1 MPEEKYGDIDVNP
14 IETRIDTKIDSI
26 KHSDLNHDSNF
37 AQAIETASAL
47 ISEQPESDT
56 ESDNVVFE
64 AVVVED
70 MVEPTA
76 PMSTIS
82 EEETNIEPSVSVL
95 EDSADETTSVSAP
108 EDSTDEATSVSM
120 PTPET
125 PKSKKKKLPLVV
137 FGATLATLVV
147 GGAAFAF
154 YYNMPEKVAA
164 DAISGFIKQSSEKL
178 ASSGSLEF
186 SPQTDSELYQHI
198 SNLRLDFKTDVD
210 HFNRSAEFD
219 FGIRLREYGYLHFKL
234 STFLEEN
241 GTAYINIDNLTDAYQ
256 KAAKAA
262 GLQQNDPELR
272 LILDLFEKSLK
283 NVEGKWWRIDVNE
296 VLSSLDKTDFKL
308 EKNDKEN
315 ISSAYA
321 CLVNEIKQEL
331 SQTDRL
337 TKTYLEHPF
346 INLTSVSYD
355 KLPED
360 SLKGKIEDYG
370 NLYQVSLD
378 ADKLFEFAKKHQQA
392 AENTKIVECLKK
404 IEKSSSSFD
413 KEDKTGD
420 TEDQEL
426 TKADV
431 QNFVSNLKNLYLGI
445 DFLTHQLKGAYLQVS
460 ESKVDFTG
468 IVNFKYQNSAPVVAP
483 RDATSIGDIIK
494 GLFSNQGAVDGNIN
508 LEEELKEI
516 LNSKKFEREH
526 PDLD

>member
-14 IETRIDTKIDSI
+14 IETRIDTKIDST
-26 KHSDLNHDSNF
+26 KYSELSSDSNF
-37 AQAIETASAL
+37 AQAIEVASEL
-47 ISEQPESDT
+47 ISEQPESD
-56 ESDNVVFE
+56 NVVSE
-64 AVVVED
+64 TVVVED
-70 MVEPTA
+70 VVEPTV
-76 PMSTIS
+76 PSSTIP
-82 EEETNIEPSVSVL
+82 EEETSIEPSVSVL
-95 EDSADETTSVSAP
+95 EDSADETTSI
-108 EDSTDEATSVSM
+108 SM
-120 PTPET
+120 PTSET
-125 PKSKKKKLPLVV
+125 PKSKKKKLPLIVI
-137 FGATLATLVV
+137 GATLATLVV
-147 GGAAFAF
+147 GGSAFAF

-164 DAISGFIKQSSEKL
+164 DAISGFIKQSNAQL
-178 ASSGSLEF
+178 ASSGSLEL

-241 GTAYINIDNLTDAYQ
+241 GTAYINIDNLADAYQ

-272 LILDLFEKSLK
+272 LILGLLEKSLK
-283 NVEGKWWRIDVNE
+283 NVEGKWWRIDINE
-296 VLSSLDKTDFKL
+296 VMSSLDKTDFKL

-331 SQTDRL
+331 NQTDRL
-337 TKTYLEHPF
+337 AKTYLEHPF

-370 NLYQVSLD
+370 NLYQVSFD

-404 IEKSSSSFD
+404 IEKSSGAFGED
-413 KEDKTGD
+413 DKTED
-420 TEDQEL
+420 MKDQEL

-431 QNFVSNLKNLYLGI
+431 QNFVSHLKNLYLGI

-483 RDATSIGDIIK
+483 RDAASVGDIIK
-494 GLFSNQGAVDGNIN
+494 GLFSNQGVVDGNTN

-516 LNSKKFEREH
+516 LRSKKFERER

>member
-14 IETRIDTKIDSI
+14 IETRIDTKIDST
-26 KHSDLNHDSNF
+26 KHSDLSSDSNF
-37 AQAIETASAL
+37 AQAIEAASEL
-47 ISEQPESDT
+47 ISEQPESD
-56 ESDNVVFE
+56 NVVSE
-64 AVVVED
+64 TVVVED
-70 MVEPTA
+70 VVEPTV
-76 PMSTIS
+76 PSSTIP
-82 EEETNIEPSVSVL
+82 EEETSIDL
-95 EDSADETTSVSAP
+95 SVSAP
-108 EDSTDEATSVSM
+108 EDSADEPTPVSVPEDSTSETTSISM
-120 PTPET
+120 PTPEA
-125 PKSKKKKLPLVV
+125 PKSKKKLPLIVI
-137 FGATLATLVV
+137 GATLATLVV
-147 GGAAFAF
+147 GGSAFAF

-164 DAISGFIKQSSEKL
+164 DAISGFIKQSNEKL
-178 ASSGSLEF
+178 AASGSLEL
-186 SPQTDSELYQHI
+186 SPQTNSELYQHI

-241 GTAYINIDNLTDAYQ
+241 GTAYLNIDNLTEAYQ
-256 KAAKAA
+256 KAVKSA

-272 LILDLFEKSLK
+272 LILSLLEKSLG
-283 NVEGKWWRIDVNE
+283 NVEGRWWRIDVNE
-296 VLSSLDKTDFKL
+296 VISSLDKTDFKL

-321 CLVNEIKQEL
+321 CLVNEVKQEL
-331 SQTDRL
+331 NQTDRL
-337 TKTYLEHPF
+337 AKIYLEHPF

-370 NLYQVSLD
+370 NLYQVSVD
-378 ADKLFEFAKKHQQA
+378 ADKLFDFTKKHQQA

-404 IEKSSSSFD
+404 IEKSSGAFD
-413 KEDKTGD
+413 EDDKTGD

-431 QNFVSNLKNLYLGI
+431 QNFVSHLKNLYLGI

-483 RDATSIGDIIK
+483 RDATSAGDIIK
-494 GLFSNQGAVDGNIN
+494 GLFSNQGVVDGNTN

-516 LNSKKFEREH
+516 LRSKKFEQEH

>member
-14 IETRIDTKIDSI
+14 IEARIDTKIDPI
-26 KHSDLNHDSNF
+26 KHSDLSSDSNF

-47 ISEQPESDT
+47 ISEQPESDNAVSET
-56 ESDNVVFE
+56 
-64 AVVVED
+64 VVVED
-70 MVEPTA
+70 VVEPMVSRT
-76 PMSTIS
+76 TIP
-82 EEETNIEPSVSVL
+82 EEETSIDSPVSVL
-95 EDSADETTSVSAP
+95 AP
-108 EDSTDEATSVSM
+108 EDSTDETTPISM

-125 PKSKKKKLPLVV
+125 PKSKKKLPLVV
-137 FGATLATLVV
+137 VGATLATLVL
-147 GGAAFAF
+147 GGSAFAF

-178 ASSGSLEF
+178 ASSGSLEL
-186 SPQTDSELYQHI
+186 SPQTNSELYQHI

-241 GTAYINIDNLTDAYQ
+241 GTAYLNIDNLTEAYQ
-256 KAAKAA
+256 KAVKAA

-272 LILDLFEKSLK
+272 LILSLLEKSLE

-296 VLSSLDKTDFKL
+296 VISSLDKTDFKL

-315 ISSAYA
+315 ISSAYT
-321 CLVNEIKQEL
+321 CLVNEVKQEL
-331 SQTDRL
+331 NQTDRL
-337 TKTYLEHPF
+337 AKTYLEHPF

-378 ADKLFEFAKKHQQA
+378 ADKLFDFAKKHQQA

-404 IEKSSSSFD
+404 IEKSSVAFGED
-413 KEDKTGD
+413 DKTED
-420 TEDQEL
+420 SEDQEL

-494 GLFSNQGAVDGNIN
+494 GLFSKQGAVDGNTN

>member
-14 IETRIDTKIDSI
+14 IETRIDTKIDST
-26 KHSDLNHDSNF
+26 KHSDLNSDSNF
-37 AQAIETASAL
+37 AQAIETASEL
-47 ISEQPESDT
+47 ISEQPESD
-56 ESDNVVFE
+56 NVVSE
-64 AVVVED
+64 TVVVED
-70 MVEPTA
+70 VVESTVSG
-76 PMSTIS
+76 STIP
-82 EEETNIEPSVSVL
+82 E
-95 EDSADETTSVSAP
+95 DETSIDHSVSAP
-108 EDSTDEATSVSM
+108 EDSTDETTSISM

-125 PKSKKKKLPLVV
+125 PKSKKKKLPLIVI
-137 FGATLATLVV
+137 GATLATLVV
-147 GGAAFAF
+147 GGSAFAF

-178 ASSGSLEF
+178 ASSGSLEL

-198 SNLRLDFKTDVD
+198 SNLRLDFKTNVD

-241 GTAYINIDNLTDAYQ
+241 GTAYLNIDNLTEAYQ
-256 KAAKAA
+256 KAVKAA

-272 LILDLFEKSLK
+272 LILSLLEKSLK

-296 VLSSLDKTDFKL
+296 VMSSLDKTDFKL

-331 SQTDRL
+331 NQTDRL
-337 TKTYLEHPF
+337 AKTYLEHPF

-360 SLKGKIEDYG
+360 SLKGRIEDYG

-404 IEKSSSSFD
+404 IEKSSSSFHD
-413 KEDKTGD
+413 EQEKLED

-431 QNFVSNLKNLYLGI
+431 QNFVSHLKNLYLGI

-483 RDATSIGDIIK
+483 RDATSVGDIIK
-494 GLFSNQGAVDGNIN
+494 GLFSNQGVVDGNTN
-508 LEEELKEI
+508 LEEELKEM
-516 LNSKKFEREH
+516 LRSKKFEREH

>member
-14 IETRIDTKIDSI
+14 IETRIDTKIDST
-26 KHSDLNHDSNF
+26 KHSDLNSDSNF
-37 AQAIETASAL
+37 AQAIEAASEL
-47 ISEQPESDT
+47 ISEQPESD
-56 ESDNVVFE
+56 NVVSE
-64 AVVVED
+64 TVVVED
-70 MVEPTA
+70 VVEPTISR
-76 PMSTIS
+76 STIP
-82 EEETNIEPSVSVL
+82 EEETGIAP
-95 EDSADETTSVSAP
+95 SVSAP
-108 EDSTDEATSVSM
+108 EDSTDETTSISM

-125 PKSKKKKLPLVV
+125 PKSKKKLPLVV
-137 FGATLATLVV
+137 IGATLATLVV
-147 GGAAFAF
+147 GGSAFAF

-178 ASSGSLEF
+178 ASSGSLEL
-186 SPQTDSELYQHI
+186 SPQTNSELYQHI
-198 SNLRLDFKTDVD
+198 SNLRLDFKTNVD

-241 GTAYINIDNLTDAYQ
+241 GTAYLNIDNLTEAYQ
-256 KAAKAA
+256 KAVKAA
-262 GLQQNDPELR
+262 GIQQNDPEIR
-272 LILDLFEKSLK
+272 LILSLLEKSLK

-296 VLSSLDKTDFKL
+296 VLNSLDKTDFKL

-321 CLVNEIKQEL
+321 CLVNEMKQEL
-331 SQTDRL
+331 NQTDRL
-337 TKTYLEHPF
+337 AKTYLEHPF

-378 ADKLFEFAKKHQQA
+378 ADKLFDFTKKHQQA

-404 IEKSSSSFD
+404 IEKSSGAFD
-413 KEDKTGD
+413 EDDKTGD
-420 TEDQEL
+420 KEDQEL

-431 QNFVSNLKNLYLGI
+431 QDFVSHLKNLYLGI

-494 GLFSNQGAVDGNIN
+494 GLFSNQGVVDGNTN

>member
-14 IETRIDTKIDSI
+14 IETRIDTKIDST
-26 KHSDLNHDSNF
+26 KYSELSSDSNF
-37 AQAIETASAL
+37 AQAIEAASEL
-47 ISEQPESDT
+47 ISEQPESD
-56 ESDNVVFE
+56 DVVSE
-64 AVVVED
+64 TVVVED
-70 MVEPTA
+70 VVEPTSS
-76 PMSTIS
+76 MSTIP
-82 EEETNIEPSVSVL
+82 EEETSIDLSVSAP
-95 EDSADETTSVSAP
+95 EDSADEPTSVSAP
-108 EDSTDEATSVSM
+108 EDSTSETTSISM
-120 PTPET
+120 PTPEA
-125 PKSKKKKLPLVV
+125 PKSKKKLPLIVI
-137 FGATLATLVV
+137 GATLATLVV
-147 GGAAFAF
+147 GGSAFAF

-164 DAISGFIKQSSEKL
+164 DAISGFIKQNSEKL
-178 ASSGSLEF
+178 ASSGSLEL
-186 SPQTDSELYQHI
+186 SPQTNSELYQHI

-241 GTAYINIDNLTDAYQ
+241 GTAYLNIDNLTEAYQ
-256 KAAKAA
+256 KAVKSA

-272 LILDLFEKSLK
+272 LILSLLEKSLG
-283 NVEGKWWRIDVNE
+283 NVEGRWWRIDVNE
-296 VLSSLDKTDFKL
+296 VISSLDKTDFKL

-321 CLVNEIKQEL
+321 CLVNEVKQEL
-331 SQTDRL
+331 NQTDRL
-337 TKTYLEHPF
+337 AKIYLEHPF

-378 ADKLFEFAKKHQQA
+378 ADKLFDFTKKHQQA

-404 IEKSSSSFD
+404 IEKSSGAFD
-413 KEDKTGD
+413 EDDKTGD

-431 QNFVSNLKNLYLGI
+431 QNFVSHLKNLYLGI

-483 RDATSIGDIIK
+483 RDATSAGDIIK
-494 GLFSNQGAVDGNIN
+494 GLFSNQGVVDGNTN

-516 LNSKKFEREH
+516 LRSKKFEQEH

>member
-14 IETRIDTKIDSI
+14 IEARIDTKIDPI
-26 KHSDLNHDSNF
+26 KHSDLSSDSNF

-47 ISEQPESDT
+47 ISEQPESD
-56 ESDNVVFE
+56 NVVSE
-64 AVVVED
+64 TVVVED
-70 MVEPTA
+70 VVEPTA
-76 PMSTIS
+76 PMSTIP
-82 EEETNIEPSVSVL
+82 EEETSIDP
-95 EDSADETTSVSAP
+95 SVSAP
-108 EDSTDEATSVSM
+108 EDSTDETTSMSVPEDSTHETTSISI
-120 PTPET
+120 PTPE
-125 PKSKKKKLPLVV
+125 PSKSKKKLPLVV
-137 FGATLATLVV
+137 VGATLVTLVL
-147 GGAAFAF
+147 GGSAFAF

-164 DAISGFIKQSSEKL
+164 DAISGFIKQSSAQL
-178 ASSGSLEF
+178 AASGSLEL

-241 GTAYINIDNLTDAYQ
+241 GTAYLNIDNLAEAYQ
-256 KAAKAA
+256 KAVKSA

-272 LILDLFEKSLK
+272 LILSLLEKSLE

-296 VLSSLDKTDFKL
+296 VLNSLDKTDFKL

-321 CLVNEIKQEL
+321 CLVNEMKQEL
-331 SQTDRL
+331 NQTDRL
-337 TKTYLEHPF
+337 AKTYLEHPF

-355 KLPED
+355 ELPED

-378 ADKLFEFAKKHQQA
+378 ADKLFDFTKKHQQA

-404 IEKSSSSFD
+404 IEKSSRAFD
-413 KEDKTGD
+413 EDDKTGD
-420 TEDQEL
+420 TEGQEL

-431 QNFVSNLKNLYLGI
+431 QNFVSHLKNLYLGI
-445 DFLTHQLKGAYLQVS
+445 DFLTHQLKGAYLQAS
-460 ESKVDFTG
+460 KSKVDFTG
-468 IVNFKYQNSAPVVAP
+468 IVNFKYQNTAPVVAP

-494 GLFSNQGAVDGNIN
+494 GLSSNQGVVDGNTN

-516 LNSKKFEREH
+516 LRSKKFEREH

>member
-14 IETRIDTKIDSI
+14 IETRIDTKIDST
-26 KHSDLNHDSNF
+26 KHSELNSDSNF

-47 ISEQPESDT
+47 ISEQPEL
-56 ESDNVVFE
+56 DNVVSE
-64 AVVVED
+64 TVVVED
-70 MVEPTA
+70 VVEPTV
-76 PMSTIS
+76 PSSTIP
-82 EEETNIEPSVSVL
+82 EEETSIEP
-95 EDSADETTSVSAP
+95 SVSAP
-108 EDSTDEATSVSM
+108 EDFTDETTSISM

-125 PKSKKKKLPLVV
+125 PKSKKKLPLVV
-137 FGATLATLVV
+137 IGATLTTLVV
-147 GGAAFAF
+147 GGSAFAF

-164 DAISGFIKQSSEKL
+164 DAISGFIKQSNAQL
-178 ASSGSLEF
+178 AASGSFEL

-198 SNLRLDFKTDVD
+198 SNLRLDFKTNVD

-241 GTAYINIDNLTDAYQ
+241 GTAYLNIDNLTEAYQ
-256 KAAKAA
+256 KAVKAA

-272 LILDLFEKSLK
+272 VILSLLEKSLE

-296 VLSSLDKTDFKL
+296 VMSSLDKTDFKL

-321 CLVNEIKQEL
+321 CLVNEMKQEL
-331 SQTDRL
+331 NQTDRL
-337 TKTYLEHPF
+337 AKTYLEHPF

-378 ADKLFEFAKKHQQA
+378 ADKLFDFTKKHQQA

-404 IEKSSSSFD
+404 IEKSSGAFD
-413 KEDKTGD
+413 EDDKTGD
-420 TEDQEL
+420 KEDQEL

-431 QNFVSNLKNLYLGI
+431 QDFVSHLKNLYLGI

-483 RDATSIGDIIK
+483 RDATSVGDIIK
-494 GLFSNQGAVDGNIN
+494 GLFSNQGVVDGNTN
-508 LEEELKEI
+508 LEEELKEM
-516 LNSKKFEREH
+516 LRSKKFEREH

>member
-14 IETRIDTKIDSI
+14 IETRIDTKIDST
-26 KHSDLNHDSNF
+26 KYSELSSDSNF
-37 AQAIETASAL
+37 AQAIEAASEL
-47 ISEQPESDT
+47 ISEQPESD
-56 ESDNVVFE
+56 DVVSE
-64 AVVVED
+64 TVVVED
-70 MVEPTA
+70 VVEPTSS
-76 PMSTIS
+76 MSTIP
-82 EEETNIEPSVSVL
+82 EEETSIDLSVSAP
-95 EDSADETTSVSAP
+95 EDSADEPTSVSAP
-108 EDSTDEATSVSM
+108 EDSTDESTSISM

-125 PKSKKKKLPLVV
+125 PKSKKKKLPLIV
-137 FGATLATLVV
+137 FGATLVTLVV
-147 GGAAFAF
+147 GGSAFAF

-178 ASSGSLEF
+178 ASSGNLEL

-241 GTAYINIDNLTDAYQ
+241 GTAYLNIDNLTEAYQ
-256 KAAKAA
+256 KAVKAA
-262 GLQQNDPELR
+262 GLKQDDPELR
-272 LILDLFEKSLK
+272 LTLSLLEKSLK

-296 VLSSLDKTDFKL
+296 VMSSLDKTDFKL

-337 TKTYLEHPF
+337 AKSYLEHPF

-370 NLYQVSLD
+370 NLYQVSVD
-378 ADKLFEFAKKHQQA
+378 ADKLFDFTKKHQQA

-404 IEKSSSSFD
+404 IEKSSGAFD
-413 KEDKTGD
+413 EDDKTGD

-431 QNFVSNLKNLYLGI
+431 QNFVSHLKNLYLGI

-483 RDATSIGDIIK
+483 RDATSAGDIIK
-494 GLFSNQGAVDGNIN
+494 GLFSNQGVVDGNTN

-516 LNSKKFEREH
+516 LRSKKFEQEH

>member
-14 IETRIDTKIDSI
+14 IETRIDTKIDST
-26 KHSDLNHDSNF
+26 KHSDLSSDSNF
-37 AQAIETASAL
+37 AQAIEAASEL
-47 ISEQPESDT
+47 ISEQPESD
-56 ESDNVVFE
+56 NVVSE
-64 AVVVED
+64 TVVVED
-70 MVEPTA
+70 VVEPTV
-76 PMSTIS
+76 PSSTIP
-82 EEETNIEPSVSVL
+82 EEETSIDL
-95 EDSADETTSVSAP
+95 SVSAP
-108 EDSTDEATSVSM
+108 EDSADEPTPVSVPEDSTSETTSISM
-120 PTPET
+120 PTPEA
-125 PKSKKKKLPLVV
+125 PKSKKKLPLIVI
-137 FGATLATLVV
+137 GATLATLVV
-147 GGAAFAF
+147 GGSAFAF

-164 DAISGFIKQSSEKL
+164 DAISGFIKQSNEKL
-178 ASSGSLEF
+178 AASGSLEL
-186 SPQTDSELYQHI
+186 SPQTNSELYQHI

-210 HFNRSAEFD
+210 YFNRSAEFD

-241 GTAYINIDNLTDAYQ
+241 GTAYLNIDNLTEAYQ
-256 KAAKAA
+256 KAVKSA

-272 LILDLFEKSLK
+272 LILSLLEKSLG
-283 NVEGKWWRIDVNE
+283 NVEGRWWRIDVNE
-296 VLSSLDKTDFKL
+296 VISSLDKTDFKL

-321 CLVNEIKQEL
+321 CLVNEVKQEL
-331 SQTDRL
+331 NQTDRL
-337 TKTYLEHPF
+337 AKIYLEHPF

-370 NLYQVSLD
+370 NLYQVSVD
-378 ADKLFEFAKKHQQA
+378 ADKLFDFTKKHQQA

-404 IEKSSSSFD
+404 IEKSSGAFD
-413 KEDKTGD
+413 EDDKTGD

-431 QNFVSNLKNLYLGI
+431 QNFVSHLKNLYLGI

-483 RDATSIGDIIK
+483 RDATSAGDIIK
-494 GLFSNQGAVDGNIN
+494 GLFSNQGVVDGNTN

-516 LNSKKFEREH
+516 LRSKKFEQEH

>member
-14 IETRIDTKIDSI
+14 IETRIDTKIDST
-26 KHSDLNHDSNF
+26 KYSELSSNSNF
-37 AQAIETASAL
+37 AQAIEAASEL
-47 ISEQPESDT
+47 ISEQPESD
-56 ESDNVVFE
+56 NVVSE
-64 AVVVED
+64 TVVVED
-70 MVEPTA
+70 VVEPTV
-76 PMSTIS
+76 PSSTIP
-82 EEETNIEPSVSVL
+82 EEETNVDP
-95 EDSADETTSVSAP
+95 SVSAP
-108 EDSTDEATSVSM
+108 EDSTSETTSISI

-125 PKSKKKKLPLVV
+125 PKSKKKKLPLIVI
-137 FGATLATLVV
+137 GATLATLVV
-147 GGAAFAF
+147 GGSAFAF

-178 ASSGSLEF
+178 ASSGSLEL

-241 GTAYINIDNLTDAYQ
+241 GTAYLNIDNLTEAYQ
-256 KAAKAA
+256 KAVKVA
-262 GLQQNDPELR
+262 GLKQDDPELR
-272 LILDLFEKSLK
+272 LTLSLLEKSLK

-296 VLSSLDKTDFKL
+296 VMSSLDKTDFKL

-321 CLVNEIKQEL
+321 CLVNEMKQEL
-331 SQTDRL
+331 NQTDRL

-378 ADKLFEFAKKHQQA
+378 ADKLFDFTKKHQQA

-404 IEKSSSSFD
+404 IEKSSGAFD
-413 KEDKTGD
+413 EDGKTGD

-431 QNFVSNLKNLYLGI
+431 QNFVSHLKNLYLSI

-483 RDATSIGDIIK
+483 RDATSAGDIIK
-494 GLFSNQGAVDGNIN
+494 GLFSNQGVVDGNTN

-516 LNSKKFEREH
+516 LRSKKFEQEH

>member
-26 KHSDLNHDSNF
+26 KHSDLNSDSNF
-37 AQAIETASAL
+37 AQAIETASEL
-47 ISEQPESDT
+47 ISEQPESD
-56 ESDNVVFE
+56 NVVSE
-64 AVVVED
+64 TVVVED
-70 MVEPTA
+70 VVESTVPG
-76 PMSTIS
+76 STIP
-82 EEETNIEPSVSVL
+82 E
-95 EDSADETTSVSAP
+95 DETSIDHSVSAP
-108 EDSTDEATSVSM
+108 EDSTDETTSMSVSEDSTDETTSISM

-125 PKSKKKKLPLVV
+125 PKSKKKKLPLIVI
-137 FGATLATLVV
+137 GATLATLVV
-147 GGAAFAF
+147 GGSAFAF

-164 DAISGFIKQSSEKL
+164 DAISGFIKQSNAQL
-178 ASSGSLEF
+178 AASGSFEL

-198 SNLRLDFKTDVD
+198 SNLRLDFKTNVD

-241 GTAYINIDNLTDAYQ
+241 GTAYLNIDNLTEAYQ
-256 KAAKAA
+256 KAVKAA

-272 LILDLFEKSLK
+272 LILSLLEKSLK
-283 NVEGKWWRIDVNE
+283 NVDGK
-296 VLSSLDKTDFKL
+296 LDKTDFKL

-321 CLVNEIKQEL
+321 CLVNEMKQEL

-337 TKTYLEHPF
+337 AKTYLEHPF

-378 ADKLFEFAKKHQQA
+378 ADKLFDFTKKHQQA

-404 IEKSSSSFD
+404 IEKSSGAFD
-413 KEDKTGD
+413 EDDKTGD
-420 TEDQEL
+420 KEDQEL

-431 QNFVSNLKNLYLGI
+431 QNFVSHLKNLYLGI

-494 GLFSNQGAVDGNIN
+494 GLFSNQGVVDGNTN

-516 LNSKKFEREH
+516 LRSKKFEREH
-526 PDLD
+526 PDLDQ

>member
-14 IETRIDTKIDSI
+14 IETRIDTKIDST
-26 KHSDLNHDSNF
+26 KYSELSSDSNF
-37 AQAIETASAL
+37 AQAIEAASEL
-47 ISEQPESDT
+47 ISEQPESD
-56 ESDNVVFE
+56 NVVSE
-64 AVVVED
+64 TVVVED
-70 MVEPTA
+70 VVEPTV
-76 PMSTIS
+76 PSSTIP
-82 EEETNIEPSVSVL
+82 EEEPSV
-95 EDSADETTSVSAP
+95 DPSVSAP
-108 EDSTDEATSVSM
+108 EDSADEPTPVSVPEDSTSETTSISI

-125 PKSKKKKLPLVV
+125 PKSKKKKLPLIVI
-137 FGATLATLVV
+137 GATLATLVV
-147 GGAAFAF
+147 GGSAFAF

-178 ASSGSLEF
+178 ASSGSLEL

-210 HFNRSAEFD
+210 H
-219 FGIRLREYGYLHFKL
+219 LHFKL

-241 GTAYINIDNLTDAYQ
+241 GTAYLNIDNLTEAYQ
-256 KAAKAA
+256 KAVKSA

-272 LILDLFEKSLK
+272 LILSLLEKSLG
-283 NVEGKWWRIDVNE
+283 NVEGRWWRIDVNE
-296 VLSSLDKTDFKL
+296 VISSLDKTDFKL

-321 CLVNEIKQEL
+321 CLVNEVKQEL
-331 SQTDRL
+331 NQTDRL
-337 TKTYLEHPF
+337 AKIYLEHPF

-378 ADKLFEFAKKHQQA
+378 ADKLFDFTKKHQQA

-404 IEKSSSSFD
+404 TEKSSGAFD
-413 KEDKTGD
+413 EDDKTGD

-431 QNFVSNLKNLYLGI
+431 QNFVSHLKNLYLGI

-483 RDATSIGDIIK
+483 RDATSAGDIIK
-494 GLFSNQGAVDGNIN
+494 GLFSNQGVVDGNTN

-516 LNSKKFEREH
+516 LRSKKFEQEH

>member
-14 IETRIDTKIDSI
+14 IETRIDTKIDST
-26 KHSDLNHDSNF
+26 KHSDLNSDSNF

-47 ISEQPESDT
+47 ISEQPESD
-56 ESDNVVFE
+56 NVVSE
-64 AVVVED
+64 TVVVED
-70 MVEPTA
+70 VVESTVPG
-76 PMSTIS
+76 STIP
-82 EEETNIEPSVSVL
+82 EEETSIDL
-95 EDSADETTSVSAP
+95 SVSAP
-108 EDSTDEATSVSM
+108 EDSTDEITSMSVPEDSTSETTSISM

-125 PKSKKKKLPLVV
+125 PKSKKKLPLVV
-137 FGATLATLVV
+137 IGATLATLVV
-147 GGAAFAF
+147 GGSAFAF

-164 DAISGFIKQSSEKL
+164 DAISGFIKQNSEKL
-178 ASSGSLEF
+178 ASSGSLEL

-241 GTAYINIDNLTDAYQ
+241 GTAYLNIDNLTEAYQ
-256 KAAKAA
+256 KAVKAA

-272 LILDLFEKSLK
+272 LILSLLEKSLK

-296 VLSSLDKTDFKL
+296 VISSLDKTDFKL

-321 CLVNEIKQEL
+321 CLVNEMKQEL
-331 SQTDRL
+331 NQTDRL
-337 TKTYLEHPF
+337 AKTYLEHPF

-378 ADKLFEFAKKHQQA
+378 ADKLFDFTKKHQQA

-404 IEKSSSSFD
+404 IEKSSGAFD
-413 KEDKTGD
+413 EDDKTGD
-420 TEDQEL
+420 KEDQEL

-431 QNFVSNLKNLYLGI
+431 QDFVSHLKNLYLGI

-483 RDATSIGDIIK
+483 RDATSVGDIIK
-494 GLFSNQGAVDGNIN
+494 GLFSNQGVVDGNTN

-516 LNSKKFEREH
+516 LRSKKFEREH

>member
-14 IETRIDTKIDSI
+14 IETRIDIKIDST
-26 KHSDLNHDSNF
+26 KHSDLNSDSNF
-37 AQAIETASAL
+37 AQAIETASEL
-47 ISEQPESDT
+47 ISEQPESD
-56 ESDNVVFE
+56 NVVSE
-64 AVVVED
+64 TVVVED
-70 MVEPTA
+70 VVESTVSG
-76 PMSTIS
+76 STIP
-82 EEETNIEPSVSVL
+82 E
-95 EDSADETTSVSAP
+95 DETSIDHSVSAP
-108 EDSTDEATSVSM
+108 EDSTDETTSISM

-125 PKSKKKKLPLVV
+125 PKSKKKKLPLIVI
-137 FGATLATLVV
+137 GATLATLVV
-147 GGAAFAF
+147 GGSAFAF

-164 DAISGFIKQSSEKL
+164 DAISGFIKQSNAQL
-178 ASSGSLEF
+178 AASGSFEL

-198 SNLRLDFKTDVD
+198 SNLRLDFKTNVD

-241 GTAYINIDNLTDAYQ
+241 GTAYLNIDNLTEAYQ
-256 KAAKAA
+256 KAVKAA

-272 LILDLFEKSLK
+272 LILSLLEKSLK

-296 VLSSLDKTDFKL
+296 VMSSLDKTDFKL

-331 SQTDRL
+331 NQTDRL
-337 TKTYLEHPF
+337 AKTYLEHPF

-360 SLKGKIEDYG
+360 SLKGRIEDYG

-404 IEKSSSSFD
+404 IEKSSSSFHD
-413 KEDKTGD
+413 EQEKLED

-431 QNFVSNLKNLYLGI
+431 QNFVSHLKNLYLGI

-483 RDATSIGDIIK
+483 RDATSVGDIIK
-494 GLFSNQGAVDGNIN
+494 GLFSNQGVVDGNTN
-508 LEEELKEI
+508 LEEELKEM
-516 LNSKKFEREH
+516 LRSKKFEREH

>member
-14 IETRIDTKIDSI
+14 IEARIDTKIDPI
-26 KHSDLNHDSNF
+26 KHSDLSSDSNF

-47 ISEQPESDT
+47 ISEQPESD
-56 ESDNVVFE
+56 NVVSE
-64 AVVVED
+64 TVVVED
-70 MVEPTA
+70 VVEPMVSRT
-76 PMSTIS
+76 TIP
-82 EEETNIEPSVSVL
+82 EEETNTDSSV
-95 EDSADETTSVSAP
+95 SVSAP
-108 EDSTDEATSVSM
+108 EDSTHETTSISM
-120 PTPET
+120 PAPET
-125 PKSKKKKLPLVV
+125 PKSKKKLPLAVA
-137 FGATLATLVV
+137 GATLATLVV
-147 GGAAFAF
+147 GGSAFAF
-154 YYNMPEKVAA
+154 YYNMPETVAA

-178 ASSGSLEF
+178 AASGSLEL
-186 SPQTDSELYQHI
+186 SPQTNSELYQHI

-241 GTAYINIDNLTDAYQ
+241 GTAYLNIDNLTEAYQ
-256 KAAKAA
+256 KAVKAA

-272 LILDLFEKSLK
+272 LILSLLEKSLE

-296 VLSSLDKTDFKL
+296 VISSLDKTDFKL

-321 CLVNEIKQEL
+321 CLVNEVKQEL
-331 SQTDRL
+331 NQTDRL
-337 TKTYLEHPF
+337 AKIYLEHPF

-378 ADKLFEFAKKHQQA
+378 ADKLFDFAKKHQQA

-404 IEKSSSSFD
+404 IEKSSVAFGED
-413 KEDKTGD
+413 DKTED
-420 TEDQEL
+420 SEDQEL

-494 GLFSNQGAVDGNIN
+494 GLFSNQGAVDGNTN

-516 LNSKKFEREH
+516 LNSKKFEQEH

>member
-14 IETRIDTKIDSI
+14 IETRIDTKIDST
-26 KHSDLNHDSNF
+26 KHSDISSESNF
-37 AQAIETASAL
+37 AQAIEAASEL
-47 ISEQPESDT
+47 ISEQPESD
-56 ESDNVVFE
+56 NVVSE
-64 AVVVED
+64 TVIVED
-70 MVEPTA
+70 VVEPTV
-76 PMSTIS
+76 PSSTIP
-82 EEETNIEPSVSVL
+82 EEETSIDL
-95 EDSADETTSVSAP
+95 SVSAP
-108 EDSTDEATSVSM
+108 EDSTDETTPVSVPEDSTSETTSISM

-125 PKSKKKKLPLVV
+125 PKSKKKKLPLIVI
-137 FGATLATLVV
+137 GATLATLVV
-147 GGAAFAF
+147 GGSAFAF

-164 DAISGFIKQSSEKL
+164 DAISGFIKQSNAQL
-178 ASSGSLEF
+178 AASGSFEL

-198 SNLRLDFKTDVD
+198 SNLRLDFKTNVD

-241 GTAYINIDNLTDAYQ
+241 GTAYINIDNLTEAYQ
-256 KAAKAA
+256 KAVKAA
-262 GLQQNDPELR
+262 GLKQDDPELR
-272 LILDLFEKSLK
+272 LTLSLLEKSLK
-283 NVEGKWWRIDVNE
+283 NVEGKWWRIDINE
-296 VLSSLDKTDFKL
+296 VMSSLDKTDFKL
-308 EKNDKEN
+308 EKNDKET

-337 TKTYLEHPF
+337 AKIYLEHPF

-378 ADKLFEFAKKHQQA
+378 ADKLFDFTKKHQQA

-404 IEKSSSSFD
+404 IEKSSSSFHD
-413 KEDKTGD
+413 EQEKLED

-431 QNFVSNLKNLYLGI
+431 QNFVSHLKNLYLGI

-483 RDATSIGDIIK
+483 RDATSVGDIIK
-494 GLFSNQGAVDGNIN
+494 GLFSNQGVVDGNTN
-508 LEEELKEI
+508 LEEELKEM
-516 LNSKKFEREH
+516 LRSKKFEREH

>member
-14 IETRIDTKIDSI
+14 VETRIDTKIDST
-26 KHSDLNHDSNF
+26 KHSDLSSDSNF

-47 ISEQPESDT
+47 ISEQPESD
-56 ESDNVVFE
+56 NVVSE
-64 AVVVED
+64 TVVVED
-70 MVEPTA
+70 VVEPTV
-76 PMSTIS
+76 PSSTIP
-82 EEETNIEPSVSVL
+82 EEKTSIDSSVSV
-95 EDSADETTSVSAP
+95 P
-108 EDSTDEATSVSM
+108 EDSTDEPTSVSVPEDSTDETTSISM

-125 PKSKKKKLPLVV
+125 PKSKKKLPLAVA
-137 FGATLATLVV
+137 GATLATLVV
-147 GGAAFAF
+147 GGSAFAF

-164 DAISGFIKQSSEKL
+164 DAISSFIKQSNEKL
-178 ASSGSLEF
+178 ATNGSFEL

-241 GTAYINIDNLTDAYQ
+241 GTAYLNIDNLTEAYQ
-256 KAAKAA
+256 KAVKAA

-272 LILDLFEKSLK
+272 LILSLLEKSLE
-283 NVEGKWWRIDVNE
+283 NVEGRWWRIDVNE

-308 EKNDKEN
+308 EKSDKEN
-315 ISSAYA
+315 ISAAYT
-321 CLVNEIKQEL
+321 CLVNETKKEL

-337 TKTYLEHPF
+337 TKAYLEHPF
-346 INLTSVSYD
+346 INLTSVNYD

-360 SLKGKIEDYG
+360 SFKGKIEDYG

-378 ADKLFEFAKKHQQA
+378 ADKLFDFAKKHQQTV
-392 AENTKIVECLKK
+392 ENSKVAECLKK
-404 IEKSSSSFD
+404 IKAPSSSFYEEEE
-413 KEDKTGD
+413 KLED
-420 TEDQEL
+420 TEDAEL

-431 QNFVSNLKNLYLGI
+431 QKFVSHLKNLYLGI
-445 DFLTHQLKGAYLQVS
+445 DFLTHQLKGVYLQVS
-460 ESKVDFTG
+460 EYKVDFTG

-483 RDATSIGDIIK
+483 RDATSVGDILK
-494 GLFSNQGAVDGNIN
+494 DLFSKQGVEDGNTN

>member
-14 IETRIDTKIDSI
+14 IEARIDTKIDPT
-26 KHSDLNHDSNF
+26 KHSDLSSDSNF

-47 ISEQPESDT
+47 ISEQPESD
-56 ESDNVVFE
+56 NVVSE
-64 AVVVED
+64 TVVVKD
-70 MVEPTA
+70 VVEPTI
-76 PMSTIS
+76 SRTTIP
-82 EEETNIEPSVSVL
+82 EEETNTDSSV
-95 EDSADETTSVSAP
+95 SVSAP
-108 EDSTDEATSVSM
+108 EDSTDETTSMSVPEDSTDETTPISM

-125 PKSKKKKLPLVV
+125 PKSKKKLPLVV
-137 FGATLATLVV
+137 VGATLATLVL
-147 GGAAFAF
+147 GGSAFAF

-164 DAISGFIKQSSEKL
+164 DAISGFIKQSSAQL
-178 ASSGSLEF
+178 AASGSLEL
-186 SPQTDSELYQHI
+186 SPQTNSELYQHI

-241 GTAYINIDNLTDAYQ
+241 GTAYLNIDNLTEAYQ
-256 KAAKAA
+256 KAVKAA

-272 LILDLFEKSLK
+272 LILSLLEKSLK

-296 VLSSLDKTDFKL
+296 VISSLDKTDFKL

-321 CLVNEIKQEL
+321 CLVNEVKQEL
-331 SQTDRL
+331 NQTDRL
-337 TKTYLEHPF
+337 AKIYLEHPF

-378 ADKLFEFAKKHQQA
+378 ADKLFDFAKKHQQA

-404 IEKSSSSFD
+404 IEKSSVAFGED
-413 KEDKTGD
+413 DKTED
-420 TEDQEL
+420 SEDQEL

-494 GLFSNQGAVDGNIN
+494 DLFSNQGAVDGNTN

>member
-14 IETRIDTKIDSI
+14 IETRIDTKIDST
-26 KHSDLNHDSNF
+26 KHSDLSSDSSF
-37 AQAIETASAL
+37 AQAIEAASGL
-47 ISEQPESDT
+47 ISEQPEPDT
-56 ESDNVVFE
+56 ESDNVVSE
-64 AVVVED
+64 TVVVEEV
-70 MVEPTA
+70 VEPTTSTSTTPEEGVDA
-76 PMSTIS
+76 DMSASTPASMSTS
-82 EEETNIEPSVSVL
+82 EDPTEEI
-95 EDSADETTSVSAP
+95 TS
-108 EDSTDEATSVSM
+108 TSM

-125 PKSKKKKLPLVV
+125 PKSKKKKLPLIVI
-137 FGATLATLVV
+137 GATLATLVV
-147 GGAAFAF
+147 GGSAFAF

-178 ASSGSLEF
+178 ASSGSLEL

-241 GTAYINIDNLTDAYQ
+241 GTAYLNIDNLTEAYQ
-256 KAAKAA
+256 KAVKSA

-272 LILDLFEKSLK
+272 LILSLLEKSLG
-283 NVEGKWWRIDVNE
+283 NVEGRWWRIDVNE
-296 VLSSLDKTDFKL
+296 VISSLDKTDFKL

-321 CLVNEIKQEL
+321 CLVNEVKQEL
-331 SQTDRL
+331 NQTDRL
-337 TKTYLEHPF
+337 AKIYLEHPF

-378 ADKLFEFAKKHQQA
+378 ADKLFDFTKKHQQA

-404 IEKSSSSFD
+404 IEKSSGVFD
-413 KEDKTGD
+413 EDDKTGD

-431 QNFVSNLKNLYLGI
+431 QNFVSHLKNLYLGI

-483 RDATSIGDIIK
+483 RDATSISDIIK
-494 GLFSNQGAVDGNIN
+494 GLFSNQGAVDGNTN

-516 LNSKKFEREH
+516 LRSKKFEQEH

>member
-14 IETRIDTKIDSI
+14 IETRIDTKIDST
-26 KHSDLNHDSNF
+26 KYSDLNSDSNF
-37 AQAIETASAL
+37 TQAIEAASEL
-47 ISEQPESDT
+47 ISEQPESD
-56 ESDNVVFE
+56 NVVSE
-64 AVVVED
+64 TVVVED
-70 MVEPTA
+70 VVEPTISR
-76 PMSTIS
+76 STIP
-82 EEETNIEPSVSVL
+82 EEETGIAP
-95 EDSADETTSVSAP
+95 SVSAP
-108 EDSTDEATSVSM
+108 EDSTDETTSISM

-125 PKSKKKKLPLVV
+125 PKSKKKLPLVV
-137 FGATLATLVV
+137 IGATLATLVV
-147 GGAAFAF
+147 GGSAFAF

-178 ASSGSLEF
+178 ASSGSLEL
-186 SPQTDSELYQHI
+186 SPQTNSELYQHI
-198 SNLRLDFKTDVD
+198 SNLRLDFKTNVD

-241 GTAYINIDNLTDAYQ
+241 GTAYLNIDNLTEAYQ
-256 KAAKAA
+256 KAVKAA
-262 GLQQNDPELR
+262 GIQQNDPEIR
-272 LILDLFEKSLK
+272 LILSLLEKSLK

-296 VLSSLDKTDFKL
+296 VLNSLDKTDFKL

-321 CLVNEIKQEL
+321 CLVNEMKQEL
-331 SQTDRL
+331 NQTDRL
-337 TKTYLEHPF
+337 AKTYLEHPF

-378 ADKLFEFAKKHQQA
+378 ADKLFDFTKKHQQA

-404 IEKSSSSFD
+404 IEKSSGAFD
-413 KEDKTGD
+413 EDDKTGD
-420 TEDQEL
+420 KEDQEL

-431 QNFVSNLKNLYLGI
+431 QNFVSHLKNLYLGI
-445 DFLTHQLKGAYLQVS
+445 DFLTHQLKGVYLQVS

-483 RDATSIGDIIK
+483 RDATSVGDIIK
-494 GLFSNQGAVDGNIN
+494 GLFSNQGVVDGNTN

-516 LNSKKFEREH
+516 LRSKKFEREH

>member
-14 IETRIDTKIDSI
+14 IETRIDTKIDST
-26 KHSDLNHDSNF
+26 KYSELSSDSNF
-37 AQAIETASAL
+37 AQAIEAASEL
-47 ISEQPESDT
+47 ISEQPESD
-56 ESDNVVFE
+56 DVVSE
-64 AVVVED
+64 TVVVED
-70 MVEPTA
+70 VVEPTSS
-76 PMSTIS
+76 MSTIP
-82 EEETNIEPSVSVL
+82 EEETSIDL
-95 EDSADETTSVSAP
+95 SVSAP
-108 EDSTDEATSVSM
+108 EDSADEPTPVSVSEDSTSETTSISM
-120 PTPET
+120 PTPEA
-125 PKSKKKKLPLVV
+125 PKSKKKLPLIVI
-137 FGATLATLVV
+137 GATLATLVV
-147 GGAAFAF
+147 GGSAFAF

-164 DAISGFIKQSSEKL
+164 DAISGFIKQSNEKL
-178 ASSGSLEF
+178 ASSGSLEL
-186 SPQTDSELYQHI
+186 SPQTNSELYQHI

-241 GTAYINIDNLTDAYQ
+241 GTAYLNIDNLTEAYQ
-256 KAAKAA
+256 KAVKAA
-262 GLQQNDPELR
+262 GLKQDGPELR
-272 LILDLFEKSLK
+272 LTLSLLEKSLE
-283 NVEGKWWRIDVNE
+283 NVEGKWWRIDINE
-296 VLSSLDKTDFKL
+296 VMSSLDKTDFKL

-315 ISSAYA
+315 ISSVYA
-321 CLVNEIKQEL
+321 CLVNEMKQEL
-331 SQTDRL
+331 NQTDRL

-378 ADKLFEFAKKHQQA
+378 ADKLFDFTKKHQQA

-404 IEKSSSSFD
+404 IEKSSGAFD
-413 KEDKTGD
+413 EDDKTGD

-431 QNFVSNLKNLYLGI
+431 QNFVSHLKNLYLGI

-468 IVNFKYQNSAPVVAP
+468 IVNFKYQNSTPVVAP
-483 RDATSIGDIIK
+483 RDATSVGDIIK
-494 GLFSNQGAVDGNIN
+494 GLFSNQGVVDGNTN

-516 LNSKKFEREH
+516 LRSKKFEQEH

>member
-14 IETRIDTKIDSI
+14 IETRIDTKIDST
-26 KHSDLNHDSNF
+26 KYSELSSDSNF
-37 AQAIETASAL
+37 AQAIEAASEL
-47 ISEQPESDT
+47 ISEQPESD
-56 ESDNVVFE
+56 DVVSE
-64 AVVVED
+64 TVVVED
-70 MVEPTA
+70 VVEPTSS
-76 PMSTIS
+76 MSTIP
-82 EEETNIEPSVSVL
+82 EEETSIDLSVSAP
-95 EDSADETTSVSAP
+95 EDSADEPTSVSAP
-108 EDSTDEATSVSM
+108 EDSTDETTTISI

-125 PKSKKKKLPLVV
+125 SKSKKKLPLVV
-137 FGATLATLVV
+137 VGATLATLVV
-147 GGAAFAF
+147 GGSAFAF

-178 ASSGSLEF
+178 AASGSFEL
-186 SPQTDSELYQHI
+186 SPQTNSELYQHI

-241 GTAYINIDNLTDAYQ
+241 GTAYLNIDNLTDAYQ
-256 KAAKAA
+256 KAVKAA
-262 GLQQNDPELR
+262 GLKQDDPELR
-272 LILDLFEKSLK
+272 LTLSLLEKSLK
-283 NVEGKWWRIDVNE
+283 NVEGKWWRIDINE
-296 VLSSLDKTDFKL
+296 VMSSLDKTDFKL

-321 CLVNEIKQEL
+321 CLVNEVKQEL

-404 IEKSSSSFD
+404 IEKSSTSFD
-413 KEDKTGD
+413 EDDKTGD

-431 QNFVSNLKNLYLGI
+431 QNFVSHLKNLYLGI

-483 RDATSIGDIIK
+483 RDATSVGDIIK
-494 GLFSNQGAVDGNIN
+494 GLFSNQGVVDGNTN

-516 LNSKKFEREH
+516 LRSKKFELEH

>member
-14 IETRIDTKIDSI
+14 IETRIDTKIDST
-26 KHSDLNHDSNF
+26 KHSDLSSDSNF
-37 AQAIETASAL
+37 AQAIEAASEL
-47 ISEQPESDT
+47 ISEQPESD
-56 ESDNVVFE
+56 DVVSE
-64 AVVVED
+64 TVVVED
-70 MVEPTA
+70 VVESTVPR
-76 PMSTIS
+76 STIP
-82 EEETNIEPSVSVL
+82 EEETSIDP
-95 EDSADETTSVSAP
+95 SVSAP
-108 EDSTDEATSVSM
+108 EDSTSETTSISM

-125 PKSKKKKLPLVV
+125 PKSKKKKLPLIVI
-137 FGATLATLVV
+137 GATLATLVV
-147 GGAAFAF
+147 GGSAFAF

-178 ASSGSLEF
+178 AASGSFEL
-186 SPQTDSELYQHI
+186 SPQTNSELYQHI
-198 SNLRLDFKTDVD
+198 SNLRLDFKTNVD

-241 GTAYINIDNLTDAYQ
+241 GTAYLNIDNLAEAYQ
-256 KAAKAA
+256 KAVKAA
-262 GLQQNDPELR
+262 GLKQDDPELR
-272 LILDLFEKSLK
+272 LILSLLEKSLE

-296 VLSSLDKTDFKL
+296 IISSLDKTDFKL

-321 CLVNEIKQEL
+321 CLVNEMKQEL

-337 TKTYLEHPF
+337 AKTYLEHPF

-378 ADKLFEFAKKHQQA
+378 ADKLFDFTKKHQQA
-392 AENTKIVECLKK
+392 AENTKIAECLKK
-404 IEKSSSSFD
+404 IEKSSGAFD
-413 KEDKTGD
+413 EDDKTED

-431 QNFVSNLKNLYLGI
+431 QNFVSHLKNLYLGI

-494 GLFSNQGAVDGNIN
+494 GLFSNQGVVDGNTN

-516 LNSKKFEREH
+516 LRSKKFEREH

>member
-14 IETRIDTKIDSI
+14 IETRIDTKIDST
-26 KHSDLNHDSNF
+26 KHSDLSSDSNF
-37 AQAIETASAL
+37 AQAIEAASEL
-47 ISEQPESDT
+47 ISEQPESD
-56 ESDNVVFE
+56 NVVSE
-64 AVVVED
+64 TVVVED
-70 MVEPTA
+70 VVEPTV
-76 PMSTIS
+76 PSSTIP
-82 EEETNIEPSVSVL
+82 EEETSIDL
-95 EDSADETTSVSAP
+95 SVSAP
-108 EDSTDEATSVSM
+108 EDSADEPTPVSVPEDSTSETTSISM
-120 PTPET
+120 PTPEA
-125 PKSKKKKLPLVV
+125 PKSKKKLPLIVI
-137 FGATLATLVV
+137 GATLATLVV
-147 GGAAFAF
+147 GGSAFAF

-164 DAISGFIKQSSEKL
+164 DAISGFIKQSNEKL
-178 ASSGSLEF
+178 AASGSLEL
-186 SPQTDSELYQHI
+186 SPQTNSELYQHI

-241 GTAYINIDNLTDAYQ
+241 GTAYLNIDNLTEAYQ
-256 KAAKAA
+256 KAVKSA

-272 LILDLFEKSLK
+272 LILSLLEKSLG
-283 NVEGKWWRIDVNE
+283 NVEGRWWRIDVNE
-296 VLSSLDKTDFKL
+296 VISSLDKTDFKL

-321 CLVNEIKQEL
+321 CLVNEVKQEL
-331 SQTDRL
+331 NQTDRL
-337 TKTYLEHPF
+337 AKIYLEHPF

-378 ADKLFEFAKKHQQA
+378 ADKLFDFTKKHQQA

-404 IEKSSSSFD
+404 IEKSSGAFD
-413 KEDKTGD
+413 EDDKTGD

-431 QNFVSNLKNLYLGI
+431 QNFVSHLKNLYLGI

-483 RDATSIGDIIK
+483 RDATSAGDIIK
-494 GLFSNQGAVDGNIN
+494 GLFSNQGVVDGNTN

-516 LNSKKFEREH
+516 LRSKKFEQEH

>member
-14 IETRIDTKIDSI
+14 IETRIDTKIDST

-47 ISEQPESDT
+47 ISEQPESD
-56 ESDNVVFE
+56 NVVSE
-64 AVVVED
+64 TVVVED
-70 MVEPTA
+70 VVEPTV
-76 PMSTIS
+76 PMSTIP
-82 EEETNIEPSVSVL
+82 EEETNIDPSVF
-95 EDSADETTSVSAP
+95 VSAP
-108 EDSTDEATSVSM
+108 EDSTDETTSISM

-125 PKSKKKKLPLVV
+125 PKSKKKLPLVV
-137 FGATLATLVV
+137 IGATLATLVV
-147 GGAAFAF
+147 GGSAFAF

-164 DAISGFIKQSSEKL
+164 DAISGFIKQSNEKL
-178 ASSGSLEF
+178 ASNGSFEL
-186 SPQTDSELYQHI
+186 SPQTDSELYQHV

-241 GTAYINIDNLTDAYQ
+241 GTAYLNIDNLAEAYR
-256 KAAKAA
+256 KAVKAA

-272 LILDLFEKSLK
+272 LILSLLEKSLE

-308 EKNDKEN
+308 EKSDKEN
-315 ISSAYA
+315 ISAAYT
-321 CLVNEIKQEL
+321 CLVNETKKEL

-337 TKTYLEHPF
+337 TKAYLEHPF
-346 INLTSVSYD
+346 INLTSVNYD
-355 KLPED
+355 ELPED
-360 SLKGKIEDYG
+360 SFKGKIEDYG

-378 ADKLFEFAKKHQQA
+378 ADKFFDFAKKHQQTV
-392 AENTKIVECLKK
+392 ENSKVAECLKK
-404 IEKSSSSFD
+404 IKAPSSSFYEEEE
-413 KEDKTGD
+413 KLED
-420 TEDQEL
+420 TEDTEL

-431 QNFVSNLKNLYLGI
+431 QKFVSHLKNLYLGI
-445 DFLTHQLKGAYLQVS
+445 DFLTHQLKGVYLQVL

-483 RDATSIGDIIK
+483 RDATSVGDIIK
-494 GLFSNQGAVDGNIN
+494 DLFSNQGVVDGNTN

-516 LNSKKFEREH
+516 LNSKKIEREH

>member
-14 IETRIDTKIDSI
+14 IETRIDTKIDST
-26 KHSDLNHDSNF
+26 KYSELSSDSNF
-37 AQAIETASAL
+37 AHAIEAASEL
-47 ISEQPESDT
+47 ISEQPESG
-56 ESDNVVFE
+56 NVVSE
-64 AVVVED
+64 TVVVED
-70 MVEPTA
+70 VVEPTV
-76 PMSTIS
+76 PSSTIP
-82 EEETNIEPSVSVL
+82 EEETSIDL
-95 EDSADETTSVSAP
+95 SVSAP
-108 EDSTDEATSVSM
+108 EDSTSETTSISM
-120 PTPET
+120 PTPEA
-125 PKSKKKKLPLVV
+125 PKSKKKLPLIVI
-137 FGATLATLVV
+137 GATLATLVV
-147 GGAAFAF
+147 GGSAFAF

-178 ASSGSLEF
+178 ASSGSLEL

-241 GTAYINIDNLTDAYQ
+241 GIAYLNIDNLTEAYQ
-256 KAAKAA
+256 KAVKAA
-262 GLQQNDPELR
+262 GLKQDDPELR
-272 LILDLFEKSLK
+272 LTLSLLEKSLK
-283 NVEGKWWRIDVNE
+283 NVEGKWWRIDINE
-296 VLSSLDKTDFKL
+296 VMSSLDKTDFKL

-321 CLVNEIKQEL
+321 CLVNEMKQEL
-331 SQTDRL
+331 NQTDRL

-355 KLPED
+355 QLPED

-370 NLYQVSLD
+370 NLYHVSLD
-378 ADKLFEFAKKHQQA
+378 ADKLFDFAKNHQQL

-404 IEKSSSSFD
+404 IEKSSTSSGED
-413 KEDKTGD
+413 DKTED

-431 QNFVSNLKNLYLGI
+431 QNFVSHLKNLYLGI

-460 ESKVDFTG
+460 ESKIDFTG

-483 RDATSIGDIIK
+483 RDATSVGDIIK
-494 GLFSNQGAVDGNIN
+494 GLFSNQGVVDGNTN
-508 LEEELKEI
+508 LEEELKEM
-516 LNSKKFEREH
+516 LRSKKFEQEH

>member
-14 IETRIDTKIDSI
+14 IETRIDTKIDST
-26 KHSDLNHDSNF
+26 KHSDLSSDSNF
-37 AQAIETASAL
+37 AQAIEAASEL
-47 ISEQPESDT
+47 ISEQPESD
-56 ESDNVVFE
+56 NVVSE
-64 AVVVED
+64 TVVVED
-70 MVEPTA
+70 VVEPTV
-76 PMSTIS
+76 PSSTIP
-82 EEETNIEPSVSVL
+82 EEETSIDL
-95 EDSADETTSVSAP
+95 SVSAP
-108 EDSTDEATSVSM
+108 EDSADEPTPVSVPEDSTSETTSISM
-120 PTPET
+120 PTPEA
-125 PKSKKKKLPLVV
+125 PKSKKKLPLIVI
-137 FGATLATLVV
+137 GATLATLVV
-147 GGAAFAF
+147 GGSAFAF

-164 DAISGFIKQSSEKL
+164 DAISGFIKQSNEKL
-178 ASSGSLEF
+178 AASGSLEL
-186 SPQTDSELYQHI
+186 SPQTNSELYQHI

-241 GTAYINIDNLTDAYQ
+241 GTAYLNIDNLTEAYQ
-256 KAAKAA
+256 KAVKSA

-272 LILDLFEKSLK
+272 LILSLLEKSLG
-283 NVEGKWWRIDVNE
+283 NVEGRWWRIDVNE
-296 VLSSLDKTDFKL
+296 VISSLDKTDFKL

-321 CLVNEIKQEL
+321 CLVNEVKQEL
-331 SQTDRL
+331 NQTDRL
-337 TKTYLEHPF
+337 AKIYLEHPF

-370 NLYQVSLD
+370 NLYQVSVD
-378 ADKLFEFAKKHQQA
+378 ADKLFDFTKKHQQA

-404 IEKSSSSFD
+404 IEKSSGAFD
-413 KEDKTGD
+413 EDGKTGD

-431 QNFVSNLKNLYLGI
+431 QNFVSHLKNLYLGI

-483 RDATSIGDIIK
+483 RDATSAGDIIK
-494 GLFSNQGAVDGNIN
+494 GLFSNQGVVDGNTN

-516 LNSKKFEREH
+516 LRSKKFEQEH

>member
-14 IETRIDTKIDSI
+14 IETRIDTKIDST
-26 KHSDLNHDSNF
+26 KHSDLSSDSNF
-37 AQAIETASAL
+37 AQAIEAASAL

-56 ESDNVVFE
+56 ESDNVVSE
-64 AVVVED
+64 TVVVEEV
-70 MVEPTA
+70 VEPTTSTSTTPEEGVDA
-76 PMSTIS
+76 DMSASTPASMSTS
-82 EEETNIEPSVSVL
+82 EDPTEEI
-95 EDSADETTSVSAP
+95 TSI
-108 EDSTDEATSVSM
+108 SM

-125 PKSKKKKLPLVV
+125 PKSKKKKLPLIVI
-137 FGATLATLVV
+137 GATLATLVV
-147 GGAAFAF
+147 GGSAFAF

-164 DAISGFIKQSSEKL
+164 DAISGFIKQSNAQL
-178 ASSGSLEF
+178 ASSGSLEL

-241 GTAYINIDNLTDAYQ
+241 GTAYINIDNLTEAYQ
-256 KAAKAA
+256 KAVKAA
-262 GLQQNDPELR
+262 GLKQDDPELR
-272 LILDLFEKSLK
+272 LILSLLEKSLE
-283 NVEGKWWRIDVNE
+283 NVEGKWWRIDINE
-296 VLSSLDKTDFKL
+296 VLNSLDKTDFKL

-321 CLVNEIKQEL
+321 CLVNEVKQEL
-331 SQTDRL
+331 NQTDRL
-337 TKTYLEHPF
+337 AKTYLEHPF

-378 ADKLFEFAKKHQQA
+378 ADKLFNFAKKHQQA

-404 IEKSSSSFD
+404 IEKSSGAFGED
-413 KEDKTGD
+413 DKTED
-420 TEDQEL
+420 IKDQEL

-431 QNFVSNLKNLYLGI
+431 QNFVSHLKNLYLGI

-483 RDATSIGDIIK
+483 RDATSAGDIIN
-494 GLFSNQGAVDGNIN
+494 GLFSNQGIVDGNTN
-508 LEEELKEI
+508 LEKELKEI
-516 LNSKKFEREH
+516 LNSKEFERER

>member
-14 IETRIDTKIDSI
+14 IETRIDTKIDST
-26 KHSDLNHDSNF
+26 KHSELSSDSNF
-37 AQAIETASAL
+37 AQAIEAASAL
-47 ISEQPESDT
+47 ISEQPESD
-56 ESDNVVFE
+56 NVVSE
-64 AVVVED
+64 TVVVED
-70 MVEPTA
+70 VVEPTA
-76 PMSTIS
+76 SMSTIP
-82 EEETNIEPSVSVL
+82 EEETSVDL
-95 EDSADETTSVSAP
+95 SVSAP
-108 EDSTDEATSVSM
+108 EDSTSETTSISM

-125 PKSKKKKLPLVV
+125 PKSKKKLPLVV
-137 FGATLATLVV
+137 IGATLATLVV
-147 GGAAFAF
+147 GGSAFAF

-164 DAISGFIKQSSEKL
+164 DAISGFIKQNSEKL
-178 ASSGSLEF
+178 ASSGSLEL

-241 GTAYINIDNLTDAYQ
+241 GTAYLNIDNLTEAYQ
-256 KAAKAA
+256 KAVKAA
-262 GLQQNDPELR
+262 GLKQDDPELR
-272 LILDLFEKSLK
+272 LTLSLLEKSLE

-296 VLSSLDKTDFKL
+296 VMSSLDKTDFKL

-331 SQTDRL
+331 NQTDRL
-337 TKTYLEHPF
+337 AKTYLEHPF

-378 ADKLFEFAKKHQQA
+378 ADKLFDFTKKHQQA

-404 IEKSSSSFD
+404 IEKSSGSFD
-413 KEDKTGD
+413 EDDKTGD
-420 TEDQEL
+420 KEDQEL

-431 QNFVSNLKNLYLGI
+431 QDFVSHLKNLYLGI

-494 GLFSNQGAVDGNIN
+494 GLFSNQGVVDGNTN

-516 LNSKKFEREH
+516 LRSKKFEQEH

>member
-14 IETRIDTKIDSI
+14 IETRIDTKIDST
-26 KHSDLNHDSNF
+26 KYSELSSDSNF
-37 AQAIETASAL
+37 AQAIEAASEL
-47 ISEQPESDT
+47 ISEQPESD
-56 ESDNVVFE
+56 NVVSE
-64 AVVVED
+64 TVVVED
-70 MVEPTA
+70 VVEPTV
-76 PMSTIS
+76 PSSTIP
-82 EEETNIEPSVSVL
+82 EEETSVDPSVSV
-95 EDSADETTSVSAP
+95 P
-108 EDSTDEATSVSM
+108 EDSTSETTSISI

-125 PKSKKKKLPLVV
+125 PKSKKKKLPLIVI
-137 FGATLATLVV
+137 GATLATLVV
-147 GGAAFAF
+147 GGSAFAF

-178 ASSGSLEF
+178 ASSGSLEL

-241 GTAYINIDNLTDAYQ
+241 GTAYLNIDNLTEAYQ
-256 KAAKAA
+256 KAVKAA
-262 GLQQNDPELR
+262 GLKQDDPELR
-272 LILDLFEKSLK
+272 LTLSLLEKSLK
-283 NVEGKWWRIDVNE
+283 NVEGKWWRIDINE
-296 VLSSLDKTDFKL
+296 VMSSLDKTDFKL

-321 CLVNEIKQEL
+321 CLVNEMKQEL
-331 SQTDRL
+331 NQTDRL
-337 TKTYLEHPF
+337 AKSYLEHPF

-360 SLKGKIEDYG
+360 SLKGRIEDYG

-378 ADKLFEFAKKHQQA
+378 ADKLFEFAKNHQQL

-404 IEKSSSSFD
+404 IEKSSGAFD
-413 KEDKTGD
+413 EDDKTGD

-431 QNFVSNLKNLYLGI
+431 QNFVSHLKNLYLGI

-483 RDATSIGDIIK
+483 RDATSAGDIIK
-494 GLFSNQGAVDGNIN
+494 GLFSNQGVVDGNTN

-516 LNSKKFEREH
+516 LRSKKFEQEH

>member
-14 IETRIDTKIDSI
+14 IETRIDTKIDST
-26 KHSDLNHDSNF
+26 KHSDLNSDSNF
-37 AQAIETASAL
+37 AQAIETASEL
-47 ISEQPESDT
+47 ISEQPESD
-56 ESDNVVFE
+56 NVVSE
-64 AVVVED
+64 TVVVED
-70 MVEPTA
+70 VVESTVSG
-76 PMSTIS
+76 STIP
-82 EEETNIEPSVSVL
+82 E
-95 EDSADETTSVSAP
+95 DETSIDHSVSAP
-108 EDSTDEATSVSM
+108 EDSTDETTSISM

-125 PKSKKKKLPLVV
+125 PKSKKKKLPLIVI
-137 FGATLATLVV
+137 GATLATLVV
-147 GGAAFAF
+147 GGSAFAF

-164 DAISGFIKQSSEKL
+164 DAISGFIKQSNAQL
-178 ASSGSLEF
+178 AASGSFEL

-198 SNLRLDFKTDVD
+198 SNLRLDFKTNVD

-241 GTAYINIDNLTDAYQ
+241 GTAYLNIDNLTEAYQ
-256 KAAKAA
+256 KAVKAA

-272 LILDLFEKSLK
+272 LILSLLEKSLK

-296 VLSSLDKTDFKL
+296 VMSSLDKTDFKL

-331 SQTDRL
+331 NQTDRL
-337 TKTYLEHPF
+337 AKTYLEHPF

-360 SLKGKIEDYG
+360 SLKGRIEDYG

-404 IEKSSSSFD
+404 IEKSSSSFHD
-413 KEDKTGD
+413 EQEKLED

-431 QNFVSNLKNLYLGI
+431 QNFVSHLKNLYLGI

-483 RDATSIGDIIK
+483 RDATSVGDIIK
-494 GLFSNQGAVDGNIN
+494 GLFSNQGVVDGNTN
-508 LEEELKEI
+508 LEEELKEM
-516 LNSKKFEREH
+516 LRSKKFEREH